1 MLNSPNNARSE
12 SWDILDST
20 RRHLKE
26 VRTMKTKLLSLAV
39 AVLGTPILA
48 HAVTPPTPPDAF
60 CAHAPA
66 AVIAKINAVLTLLGF
81 PPIC

>member
-1 MLNSPNNARSE
+1 MLNSPASALSE
-12 SWDILDST
+12 SWDIPAST

-26 VRTMKTKLLSLAV
+26 VKTMKTKLLSLAV

-48 HAVTPPTPPDAF
+48 HAVTRPTPPDAF
-60 CAHAPA
+60 CAHVPAP
-66 AVIAKINAVLTLLGF
+66 VIAAINAVLTGLGF

>member
-1 MLNSPNNARSE
+1 
-12 SWDILDST
+12 
-20 RRHLKE
+20 
-26 VRTMKTKLLSLAV
+26 MKTKLLLLAT

-48 HAVTPPTPPDAF
+48 HAGTLPTPPDAL